1 MKKCFVMIFVIFL
14 IVTVSDYNKQMDA
27 QFTFADDTAK
37 REYLETV
44 IVDTTDSPEA
54 VNKAID
60 ELLKMPDRVWTQFY
74 RNGGEVIITY
84 NLPST
89 DAVGS
94 FSMPY
99 IGCYKIYVSPEYI
112 EYALLHEFGH
122 YLGYAKNIERDSR
135 FYDCLSEKEKALNGV
150 LNENIYF
157 EQSSEYFAEMSK
169 LYFHIELSSSEY
181 PLFTAYIESVL
192 SEF

>member
-1 MKKCFVMIFVIFL
+1 MLFIIFL
-14 IVTVSDYNKQMDA
+14 IVTVSDYNKQLDE
-27 QFTFADDTAK
+27 QYTFASDTAK

-54 VNKAID
+54 VNKAIN

-74 RNGGEVIITY
+74 RNGGKVIITY
-84 NLPST
+84 DLPRT
-89 DAVGS
+89 KDGEEAVGT
-94 FSMPY
+94 FGMPCV
-99 IGCYKIYVSPEYI
+99 GFYKIYVSPEYI

-122 YLGYAKNIERDSR
+122 YMGYAKNIERDSR
-135 FYDCLSEKEKALNGV
+135 FYDCLPEKAKALNGV

-157 EQSSEYFAEMSK
+157 EQSSEYFAEMTK
-169 LYFHIELSSSEY
+169 LYFHNELSSSEY